1 MPPTWGSSASS
12 PCGTDSRK
20 KGKKKLKNKKI
31 KKVSAENRFLLGHQR
46 RAGTNWCIIA
56 PCLKYSLQWGDL
68 LPGEGTALVCIEW
81 GDLFGAP
88 PALALCV
95 WTVTCLDRNVNVSQ
109 QINIAQSR
117 GGGEGWCMESSAPW
131 QCGFSEVCAQLSQ
144 QLLPVQHSSVHRGCP
159 PAASEAPPFH
169 PPLLQGN

>member
-117 GGGEGWCMESSAPW
+117 GGRGMVYAKLCSLAVW
-131 QCGFSEVCAQLSQ
+131 
-144 QLLPVQHSSVHRGCP
+144 VQ
-159 PAASEAPPFH
+159 
-169 PPLLQGN
+169 